1 MPTDHDAYA
10 ALRHRDYRC
19 LLGGATLSS
28 IGLGVQT
35 VAIGWEVYD
44 RTGSMLMLGLT
55 GLAQFLPVLLLALP
69 AGQAADHYNR
79 KHVLQLAQAV
89 GITASLGLT
98 ALSLLRGPV
107 EVVLACLVLS
117 GTGRAL
123 GAPSRI
129 ALLPQVVPLED
140 VPNAVAWNS
149 TGWQFASVTGPALG
163 GFVVALAPPAAAYL
177 ITAGCALACVA
188 LLIPVRPIPRSLALA
203 PPRTLEALVA
213 GVGFVWRSKLL
224 LAAIT
229 LDLFAVLLGGA
240 TALLPVFARDILR
253 VGPAG
258 LGWLRAAPALGA
270 LVMGLLLAHLPP
282 LRRPGLALLGCVAGF
297 GLTMIA
303 FGLSQSFF
311 LSFSLLAL
319 SGALD
324 NVSVVVRGTLVQ
336 VLTPDEMRGR
346 VAAVNTVFV
355 SSSNELGEFESG
367 VTAEWFGPIPSV
379 VGGGA
384 GTILVVLLVACAF
397 PALVRLGPLHALP
410 RPTPESAPSGDER
423 FTARPDRVS
432 LPPLDERFT
441 E

>member
-1 MPTDHDAYA
+1 MPTHHDAYA

-28 IGLGVQT
+28 VGLGVQT
-35 VAIGWEVYD
+35 VAVGWEVYD

-55 GLAQFLPVLLLALP
+55 GLAQFLPVLLFALP
-69 AGQAADHYNR
+69 AGQIADHYNR
-79 KHVLQLAQAV
+79 KHVLQTAQAI
-89 GITASLGLT
+89 GITASLGLA

-107 EVVLACLVLS
+107 EVVLACLLLS

-129 ALLPQVVPLED
+129 ALLPQVVPALD

-163 GFVVALAPPAAAYL
+163 GLIVALAPPPAAYL
-177 ITAGCALACVA
+177 ITAGCALACV
-188 LLIPVRPIPRSLALA
+188 LLLVPVRPLAHASAVA
-203 PPRTLEALVA
+203 PARTLAALLA

-240 TALLPVFARDILR
+240 TALLPVFAKDILH

-270 LVMGLLLAHLPP
+270 LGMGVFLAHRPP
-282 LRRPGLALLGCVAGF
+282 LRRPGLALLACVAGF
-297 GLTMIA
+297 GLTMIG
-303 FGLSQSFF
+303 FGLSRSFF
-311 LSFSLLAL
+311 LSFSLLVL

-346 VAAVNTVFV
+346 VAAVNTVFI

-367 VTAEWFGPIPSV
+367 VTAEWFGAVWSV
-379 VGGGA
+379 AGGGM
-384 GTILVVLLVACAF
+384 GTIVVVLLVAAAF
-397 PALVRLGPLHALP
+397 PSLARLGPLYALA
-410 RPTPESAPSGDER
+410 AP
-423 FTARPDRVS
+423 A
-432 LPPLDERFT
+432 PPLLDPDQERHA